1 MMAVKL
7 VPFHPIAI
15 GILFNHYLEL
25 KAIERTIAEWKKPS
39 QIPPE
44 TNFVIQSDCN
54 SLDQFLDQ
62 K

>member
-39 QIPPE
+39 QIPPKQ
-44 TNFVIQSDCN
+44 T
-54 SLDQFLDQ
+54 L
-62 K
+62 